1 MRVGIIAPPW
11 LPVPP
16 VAYGGIEAVLD
27 VLARG
32 IAAAGHEVC
41 LFTTSDSACPVPK
54 AWEFAASLGVG
65 VAGSAAEIRHVI
77 AAYEALAGCD
87 VIHDHSLAGL
97 LYGQLVDSPPV
108 VTTNHGPFS
117 SDLGALYRAVCDRVG
132 VIAISRSQAAE
143 AADVR
148 LAGIIH
154 HGVEVERF
162 PFGKGAGGYALFLGR
177 MTPDKGAHVAARV
190 ARAAGTPLVIAAKM
204 SEPAEIDYFHQQ
216 VEPLLG
222 GGVEYVGEVGGADK
236 LELLADAVC
245 LLNPIAW
252 PEPFGMVMVEAA
264 ACGTPVVATPAGAA
278 PEIVIDELSGFICA
292 DEPSLIEALN
302 RVGDLERD
310 LCRQMVAELFSAD
323 AMVARHVALYQ
334 SVAAA
339 GRAVPALVGGA
350 DGHLR
355 SAEGPGR

>member
-1 MRVGIIAPPW
+1 M
-11 LPVPP
+11 VP
-16 VAYGGIEAVLD
+16 E
-27 VLARG
+27 
-32 IAAAGHEVC
+32 
-41 LFTTSDSACPVPK
+41 K
-54 AWEFAASLGVG
+54 GV
-65 VAGSAAEIRHVI
+65 
-77 AAYEALAGCD
+77 
-87 VIHDHSLAGL
+87 
-97 LYGQLVDSPPV
+97 
-108 VTTNHGPFS
+108 
-117 SDLGALYRAVCDRVG
+117 
-132 VIAISRSQAAE
+132 
-143 AADVR
+143 
-148 LAGIIH
+148 
-154 HGVEVERF
+154 
-162 PFGKGAGGYALFLGR
+162 
-177 MTPDKGAHVAARV
+177 HVAARV

-323 AMVARHVALYQ
+323 
-334 SVAAA
+334 
-339 GRAVPALVGGA
+339 
-350 DGHLR
+350 
-355 SAEGPGR
+355 